1 MKRVVIVVV
10 ALALL
15 VSLGVMPLGAKPA
28 ANAEETSAMPAID
41 WTVRHSFEF
50 YQDLA
55 NNLAAKHPFLVN
67 TYPIGVSWREL
78 PITCIELSKK
88 TIIPTIKPGIAVIAN
103 IHGGERESAE
113 SAAYF
118 AWWLANNYYTDKT
131 AKAILDKFTVYVIP
145 VMNPDGYV
153 NSFLLNTRQNSRP
166 TDNNGDG
173 KPNND
178 PYTDTNG
185 DGLIAGVYTGSPTS
199 TVGQRVK
206 IGTESPDWDK
216 NGIPGDDPKFSKIDL
231 NRTFDYMWNRFDPD
245 TGTGANSWSAA
256 GPDAASEPEVQA
268 VQNFFKTH
276 PVYAMA
282 TLHTGEQSVL
292 WPWCWTG
299 QVAPDG
305 PFMAATGNAIAQAI
319 TAGTG
324 RPYYAKSSFDDYPT
338 SAEMIDWTYGRLGIH
353 SYTIEV
359 YTGGV
364 ATPENPYR
372 WGNAPL
378 PDQWIYMGDW
388 MGFKNIW
395 FRNTGAAQM
404 VKQAPPDQDVMVKG
418 VKDGLVVMIQ
428 SEPYGPGSSVPEWM
442 NW

>member
-1 MKRVVIVVV
+1 MRRVVVLVV

-15 VSLGVMPLGAKPA
+15 VSLGVMPFSAKPA
-28 ANAEETSAMPAID
+28 ANAEETEAMPAID

-50 YQDLA
+50 YQNLA

-67 TYPIGVSWREL
+67 TYPIGRSWREL

-88 TIIPTIKPGIAVIAN
+88 TIIPTTKPGIAVIAN
-103 IHGGERESAE
+103 IHGGEREGAE

-118 AWWLANNYYTDKT
+118 AWWLANSYYTNTT

-153 NSFLLNTRQNSRP
+153 NSFLANTRQNSRP

-185 DGLIAGVYTGSPTS
+185 DGFIATVYTGSPTS
-199 TVGQRVK
+199 TTSQRVK
-206 IGTESPDWDK
+206 IGMESPDWDH
-216 NGIPGDDPKFSKIDL
+216 NGKPGDDPKFSKIDL

-245 TGTGANSWSAA
+245 TGTGANSWSSA

-299 QVAPDG
+299 QVPPDG
-305 PFMAATGNAIAQAI
+305 PFMAAVGTAMAQAI

-324 RPYYAKSSFDDYPT
+324 RPFYAMTSYEDYPT

-359 YTGGV
+359 YEGGLP
-364 ATPENPYR
+364 APDWPWT
-372 WGNAPL
+372 WGNPPL
-378 PDQWIYMGDW
+378 PDQWIYLGDW
-388 MGFKNIW
+388 EGFHNIW

-404 VKQAPPDQDVMVKG
+404 VNRAPPDQDMMVKG

-428 SEPYGPGSSVPEWM
+428 SEPYGPGPSVPEWM